1 MKTKEIT
8 ICGKQVTLAYC
19 YATEIIYRDIAGED
33 IIDYVKHVADCI
45 SNNED
50 PDPKRTLCAI
60 LSSSMAYDQS
70 QAKDDGKE
78 VPEQLTFM
86 HLAKEAMP
94 TDVILATVAVL
105 DLRRQ
110 FYHVAKA
117 DEEEIKADE
126 KEGEE
131 KNE

>member
-19 YATEIIYRDIAGED
+19 YATEIIYKDIAGED
-33 IIDYVKHVADCI
+33 LIDFVHHAVESIQAQK
-45 SNNED
+45 D
-50 PDPKRTLCAI
+50 PDAKRSLSAI
-60 LSSSMAYDQS
+60 LSCAMAYDLS
-70 QAKDDGKE
+70 KE
-78 VPEQLTFM
+78 ENGEKTQEQLTIKELMNDAKPAEFG
-86 HLAKEAMP
+86 LAM
-94 TDVILATVAVL
+94 LAVL

-117 DEEEIKADE
+117 DEEEVKAEE

-131 KNE
+131 KNA